1 MNQKKLTKM
10 RKNIE
15 SKINKFGLDNF
26 KLAVD
31 EAIKNTL
38 NNRKSS
44 LISSILAYI
53 LFKIKS

>member
-38 NNRKSS
+38 NNRKS
-44 LISSILAYI
+44 
-53 LFKIKS
+53 